1 MIRVALAEDQALI
14 REMMVSILSRED
26 SLEIVG
32 TAVNGEE
39 AINICNVR
47 RPDVLL
53 MDIKMPV
60 MDGVLAL
67 QKIKKD
73 MPKIK
78 VILLTTFENA
88 SEISR
93 SFCSGVDGYLLKDL
107 SPEELIK
114 AVQCVHSGLFVM
126 SDSVKNYIQRE
137 FTLKCQSE
145 SPLLVSVKN
154 EVVDD
159 TVALDII
166 EIKIIKLIANGMSN
180 KEIGEALGFTE
191 GTIKNKITRI
201 LSSLQ
206 LKDRTQLVVYAI
218 SQKII

>member
-14 REMMVSILSRED
+14 REMMVTILSRET
-26 SLEIVG
+26 SLDVVG
-32 TAVNGEE
+32 TAINGEE
-39 AINICNVR
+39 AIQVCKIH

-60 MDGVLAL
+60 MDGVMAL
-67 QKIKKD
+67 QRIKKD

-88 SEISR
+88 NEISS
-93 SFCSGVDGYLLKDL
+93 SFCCGVDGYLLKDL

-114 AVQCVHSGLFVM
+114 AVQCVQSGLFVM
-126 SDSVKNYIQRE
+126 SESVKNYIQRE

-145 SPLLVSVKN
+145 APLKVAVNNDVIEETVELDSV
-154 EVVDD
+154 
-159 TVALDII
+159 
-166 EIKIIKLIANGMSN
+166 EIKMIKLIAKGMSN
-180 KEIGEALGFTE
+180 KEIGETLGFTE
-191 GTIKNKITRI
+191 GTIKNKITKI
-201 LSSLQ
+201 LGNLQ
-206 LKDRTQLVVYAI
+206 LKDRTQLVVYAL

>member
-14 REMMVSILSRED
+14 REMMVTILSRETT
-26 SLEIVG
+26 LEVVA

-39 AINICNVR
+39 AIQICKIH

-60 MDGVLAL
+60 MDGVIAL

-88 SEISR
+88 NEISS

-126 SDSVKNYIQRE
+126 SDSVKSYIQRE

-145 SPLLVSVKN
+145 TPLRLSVTN
-154 EVVDD
+154 EVMEE
-159 TVALDII
+159 TVELDGG
-166 EIKIIKLIANGMSN
+166 EIKMIKLIAKGMSN
-180 KEIGEALGFTE
+180 KEIGEVLGFTE
-191 GTIKNKITRI
+191 GTIKNKITKI

>member
-14 REMMVSILSRED
+14 REMMVTILSRES
-26 SLEIVG
+26 SLEMVG
-32 TAVNGEE
+32 TATNGEE
-39 AINICNVR
+39 AIQLCNIY

-60 MDGVLAL
+60 MDGVSAL
-67 QKIKKD
+67 QKIKRD

-88 SEISR
+88 NEISS
-93 SFCSGVDGYLLKDL
+93 SFCHGVDGYLLKDL
-107 SPEELIK
+107 SPDELIK
-114 AVQCVHSGLFVM
+114 AIQCVYSGLFVM
-126 SDSVKNYIQRE
+126 SESVKNYIQRE
-137 FTLKCQSE
+137 FILKCQSE
-145 SPLLVSVKN
+145 TPLLVSVKN
-154 EVVDD
+154 EVIDE
-159 TVALDII
+159 II
-166 EIKIIKLIANGMSN
+166 ELDSTEIKMIKLIAKGMSN

-191 GTIKNKITRI
+191 GTIKNKITKI
-201 LSSLQ
+201 LGNLQ